1 MLEGWCWCCMYTHML
16 NLGRLVV
23 DSVKAWCRH
32 LGWNCVH
39 AERPIPGEQLG
50 QNWGS
55 CFPSLNHAM
64 KIAHDPC
71 WTPVVPKWCWVYII
85 RSLSSLYIIICHYIS
100 LYIIIYHYIS
110 LYIII
115 YHYISLYIMI
125 YHYRV
130 GIFQPKDASWC
141 IYQIY
146 HWYSQW
152 KLLRPIRGSK
162 VSSCST
168 PSPGVPLGDPCVSA
182 GCLRLPDVPRCPKM
196 SQDVP
201 RCPKMSKVL
210 ILRAQTIVT
219 IAVGRWPVAV
229 WVTFSCELMLAHGT
243 HGGWTSF

>member
-1 MLEGWCWCCMYTHML
+1 MLVLYVHSYAKPWQTSGWFSESMVPPFGLELCPCGKAYSRRAAWPKLGQLLPFTESCDENCSWPML
-16 NLGRLVV
+16 NPSCPKVVLGL
-23 DSVKAWCRH
+23 H
-32 LGWNCVH
+32 Y
-39 AERPIPGEQLG
+39 Q
-50 QNWGS
+50 
-55 CFPSLNHAM
+55 
-64 KIAHDPC
+64 
-71 WTPVVPKWCWVYII
+71 
-85 RSLSSLYIIICHYIS
+85 IIIIIIYHYMS